1 MRSFSSSGQG
11 VDDPDTSASGSSGST
26 FIISSCSGVVNVL
39 SAVSDD
45 PFSEFGGQSADVFP
59 KNRLA
64 RMIYEMSGKLPGSV
78 ALSDLLLIG
87 IRTVTAGT
95 FLFILFGM

>member
-1 MRSFSSSGQG
+1 M
-11 VDDPDTSASGSSGST
+11 SASGSSGST
-26 FIISSCSGVVNVL
+26 FIISSSSGVVNVL

-59 KNRLA
+59 
-64 RMIYEMSGKLPGSV
+64 ESV

>member
-1 MRSFSSSGQG
+1 
-11 VDDPDTSASGSSGST
+11 
-26 FIISSCSGVVNVL
+26 
-39 SAVSDD
+39 
-45 PFSEFGGQSADVFP
+45 
-59 KNRLA
+59 
-64 RMIYEMSGKLPGSV
+64 MIYEMSGKLPGSV